1 MPYLTKRELSLVGN
15 YLTKLPFFVNFLGLF
30 SLTDRRNRMNNTDSQ
45 IDDINKCES
54 TVQEYRTTKPW

>member
-1 MPYLTKRELSLVGN
+1 MPYLTKRELSLVSN
-15 YLTKLPFFVNFLGLF
+15 YLAKLPFFVNFLGFF
-30 SLTDRRNRMNNTDSQ
+30 SPIGRRNRMNNTDSQ